1 MRPSRTITAPNGPP
15 APLATFA
22 VASAMARR
30 KNSGF
35 GDVRIADLLHCWL
48 KGK

>member
-1 MRPSRTITAPNGPP
+1 MHPSRTITAPNGPP
-15 APLATFA
+15 APLTTFS

-35 GDVRIADLLHCWL
+35 SDGCMADLLQCSL